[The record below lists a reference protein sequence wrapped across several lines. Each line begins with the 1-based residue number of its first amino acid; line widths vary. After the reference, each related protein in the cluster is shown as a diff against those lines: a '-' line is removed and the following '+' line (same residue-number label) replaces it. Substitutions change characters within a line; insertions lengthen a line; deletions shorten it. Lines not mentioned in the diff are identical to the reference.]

1 MLTTPIAMPRVKLTK
16 TYMENKSAPFFSV
29 GVADSFSIWNYWPMV
44 SRGELEDGRLGKAD
58 NREFE

>member
-1 MLTTPIAMPRVKLTK
+1 MPRVKLTK